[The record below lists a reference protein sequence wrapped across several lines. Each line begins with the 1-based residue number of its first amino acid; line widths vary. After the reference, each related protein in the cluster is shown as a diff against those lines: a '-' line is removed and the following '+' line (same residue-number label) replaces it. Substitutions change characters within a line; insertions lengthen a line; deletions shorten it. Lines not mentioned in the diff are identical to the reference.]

1 MKTQRKTAAAITQQ
15 KQKVIPY
22 KTTTM
27 QARKNIWPVKQQ
39 GSQQKKF
46 KIVDHDSNGVL
57 MHAAVKFLF
66 S

>member
-1 MKTQRKTAAAITQQ
+1 MKTQRETAAITQQ

-27 QARKNIWPVKQQ
+27 QARKKIWPVKQQ
-39 GSQQKKF
+39 GFQQKKF

>member
-1 MKTQRKTAAAITQQ
+1 MKTQRKTAAFIQQ

-27 QARKNIWPVKQQ
+27 QASKKIWPVKQQ

-46 KIVDHDSNGVL
+46 KLRGSW
-57 MHAAVKFLF
+57 
-66 S
+66 

>member
-1 MKTQRKTAAAITQQ
+1 MKTQRKTAAFIQQ

-27 QARKNIWPVKQQ
+27 QASKKKWPVKQQ

-46 KIVDHDSNGVL
+46 KLRGSW
-57 MHAAVKFLF
+57 
-66 S
+66 